1 MIDVLSFKLIQSSQP
16 NISLF
21 KKILMIFDFI
31 QQKSTKTS
39 FISPQ
44 KLMTYNRKDIEYR
57 IQFLKDVI
65 DNSISPEKTLY
76 YQFIADDDK
85 NIIMD
90 AKKVSD
96 DFLKLYKSVKKNKIK
111 EPIAIATYFT
121 KKIKTRYILNGKKIW
136 SNVPNDNNFQVINGA
151 HRLAVAIFLEL
162 DEIPVKIY
170 KSFSF
175 EIPNYTEYLKIKEI
189 KYLENLK
196 AQN

>member
-1 MIDVLSFKLIQSSQP
+1 MLSFKLIQSSQP
-16 NISLF
+16 HISLF
-21 KKILMIFDFI
+21 KKFLMIFDFI
-31 QQKSTKTS
+31 QQKFTKTS

-57 IQFLKDVI
+57 VQFLKDVI
-65 DNSISPEKTLY
+65 SNSISPEKTLY

-85 NIIMD
+85 NIMMD

-96 DFLKLYKSVKKNKIK
+96 DFLELYKSVKKNKIK
-111 EPIAIATYFT
+111 EPVAIGNYST
-121 KKIKTRYILNGKKIW
+121 KKIKTRYILKGKKIW
-136 SNVPNDNNFQVINGA
+136 INVSNDNNFQVINGA
-151 HRLAVAIFLEL
+151 HRVAVAIFLKL
-162 DEIPVKIY
+162 DKIPVKIY

-196 AQN
+196 AKD

>member
-1 MIDVLSFKLIQSSQP
+1 MLSFKLIQSAQP
-16 NISLF
+16 HISLF
-21 KKILMIFDFI
+21 KKNLMIFDFI
-31 QQKSTKTS
+31 QQKFTKTS

-44 KLMTYNRKDIEYR
+44 KLITHNRKDIEYR
-57 IQFLKDVI
+57 VQFLKDVI
-65 DNSISPEKTLY
+65 NNSISPEKTLY

-96 DFLKLYKSVKKNKIK
+96 DFLELYKSVKKNKIK
-111 EPIAIATYFT
+111 EPVAIGNYLT

-136 SNVPNDNNFQVINGA
+136 INVSNDNNFQVINGA
-151 HRLAVAIFLEL
+151 HRVAVAIFLKL

-196 AQN
+196 AKD